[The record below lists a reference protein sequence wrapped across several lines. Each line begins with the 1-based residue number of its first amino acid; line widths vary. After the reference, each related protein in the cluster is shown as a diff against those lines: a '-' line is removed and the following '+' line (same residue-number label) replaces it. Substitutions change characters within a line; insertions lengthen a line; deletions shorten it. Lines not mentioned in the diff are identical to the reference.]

1 MEQTNMPANTEKK
14 SWNPFHPLR
23 RLYNWV
29 LHWAD
34 TPYAVPA
41 LFILAFAESS
51 FFPIPPDVLL
61 IALAISIPAR
71 AFYYALICS
80 LGSVIGGGFGYLIGW
95 QFYEVIGVPIINFYH
110 GWEVFHKI
118 EGMYNE
124 HGLLAV
130 LIAAFTPI
138 PYKIFTI
145 ASGVFWRSSFA
156 DFLSFMGI
164 SLLGRS
170 TRFFLVAGI
179 IWYFGPT
186 IKTFIEKYFELLTV
200 AFTVALILGFV
211 AVKYLF

>member
-61 IALAISIPAR
+61 IALAISIPTR